1 MFTQSQFLPSEQVIV
16 STPITEQQRLD
27 INRYDQDQ
35 SFVDRQTKDISKTLQ
50 SLNLEMGELGRYL
63 RNNLAASKQL
73 QKCTKLLSEIVDSN
87 LKNEQKKLTEKRE
100 SVKKLRTSLK
110 KIDSR
115 QSTLKCSVWMRY
127 IFLALFIIAIVVM
140 VVFIVQTNT
149 TCD

>member
-127 IFLALFIIAIVVM
+127 ILLALFIIAIVVM

>member
-50 SLNLEMGELGRYL
+50 SLNLKMGELGRYL

>member
-27 INRYDQDQ
+27 INRYDLDQ
-35 SFVDRQTKDISKTLQ
+35 SLVDRQTKDISKILQ
-50 SLNLEMGELGRYL
+50 SLNLEMVELGKYL
-63 RNNLAASKQL
+63 RNNLAASNQL
-73 QKCTKLLSEIVDSN
+73 QKCTKLISEIVDSN
-87 LKNEQKKLTEKRE
+87 LKNEQKKITEKRE

-127 IFLALFIIAIVVM
+127 ILLALFIIAIVVIM
-140 VVFIVQTNT
+140 VFVVQTNT